1 MNQQAVTPGGPQ
13 GGSSTMKWLLIV
25 LVIVIVLGG
34 GYLVWTKYGGGT
46 STATASPSPATS
58 VKASPSATVSPTAQT
73 SESPTVSNLQ
83 VAKDFYTFYLNLS
96 KNGSQAKFAS
106 TNPYKLKSDFTNYL
120 TSSLISRLE
129 DLFNDPATNYDP
141 IVCAQDLPSSIDYS
155 SSGSDVIAKMNFASV
170 KNVTLKFTNSKISAI
185 TCP

>member
-1 MNQQAVTPGGPQ
+1 
-13 GGSSTMKWLLIV
+13 MKWLLII
-25 LVIVIVLGG
+25 LVIVVVLGG
-34 GYLVWTKYGGGT
+34 GYWVYVKYGKT
-46 STATASPSPATS
+46 SATTSTASPSPVAAVS
-58 VKASPSATVSPTAQT
+58 VSPSATVSPTAQT

-96 KNGSQAKFAS
+96 KNGSQAKFTS
-106 TNPYKLKSDFTNYL
+106 TNPYKLKSDFANYL

-129 DLFNDPATNYDP
+129 GLFNDPATNYDP
-141 IVCAQDLPSSIDYS
+141 IVCAQDLPSSIEYS